1 MCKTRAGL
9 TWGTQ
14 SSSSESVG
22 MIDFAM
28 DDNGESLEISRK
40 SAEEARLKF
49 DGWMLTLAM
58 LFSDAKR
65 TGEN

>member
-1 MCKTRAGL
+1 VPGSPGEHGRVQAN
-9 TWGTQ
+9 Q
-14 SSSSESVG
+14 SAQSISQWRS
-22 MIDFAM
+22 F
-28 DDNGESLEISRK
+28 EINRK

-49 DGWMLTLAM
+49 DGWLLTLAM

>member
-9 TWGTQ
+9 TWGTR

-22 MIDFAM
+22 MIDFAI

-40 SAEEARLKF
+40 SAEESRLKF
-49 DGWMLTLAM
+49 DGWLLTLAM

>member
-1 MCKTRAGL
+1 
-9 TWGTQ
+9 
-14 SSSSESVG
+14 
-22 MIDFAM
+22 MIDFAI

-40 SAEEARLKF
+40 SAEESRLKF
-49 DGWMLTLAM
+49 DGWLLTLAM